1 MRFVTWHF
9 RNLYRASSI
18 MAAARELAGY
28 KLDLMGVQEHR
39 WDRGGTVGAEDCN
52 FLYGKGN

>member
-1 MRFVTWHF
+1 
-9 RNLYRASSI
+9 